1 MSRYGQ
7 IVSTGRYVPDKVITN
22 ADLDAMLGEPVDQ
35 WLVENVG
42 IRARHQMAAGEVT
55 SDLAVHAAR
64 RALERAHLAPDA
76 VDLII
81 LATDTPDY
89 VSPGTASVVQMKLGA
104 THAGTFDVNSACAA
118 WVIGLDQ
125 ACRYIAT
132 DDALDHILV
141 IGAYGMTRYIDWTD
155 KRTCTLFGDGA
166 GAVLVSAGVQPGF
179 LGGSI
184 KSDGAFHDYMG
195 VFIGGTLEP
204 TGGDGTRPQRLE
216 IRKRF
221 PPDTN
226 NRGWPPL
233 VRRLMDKTGRA
244 VRDIDKIYFTQ
255 LSARTIE
262 FVMNDLSLPL
272 ERTHTIM
279 DKWGYT
285 GSACMPMAL
294 DDAVEQGIGPQP
306 GELVVF
312 CGSGAGYTMAA
323 AAFEWNG

>member
-1 MSRYGQ
+1 MPRYAQ
-7 IVSTGRYVPDKVITN
+7 IVSTGRYVPEKVRTN
-22 ADLDAMLGEPVDQ
+22 AELDAILGEPVDA
-35 WLVENVG
+35 WLIENVG
-42 IRARHQMAAGEVT
+42 IRERHLIGDDEVT
-55 SDLAVHAAR
+55 SDLAVYAAQQ
-64 RALERAHLAPDA
+64 ALERADVAPEA

-89 VSPGTASVVQMKLGA
+89 VSPGTASVVQYKLGA
-104 THAGTFDVNSACAA
+104 KNAGTFDLNSACAA

-125 ACRYIAT
+125 ASRYIMT
-132 DDALDHILV
+132 DAAYNHVLV
-141 IGAYGMTRYIDWTD
+141 IGAYGMTRFVDWTD

-166 GAVLVSAGVQPGF
+166 GVVLLSAGNTPGF
-179 LGGSI
+179 LGGNI
-184 KSDGAFHDYMG
+184 KADGAFHDYMG
-195 VFIGGTLEP
+195 VFTGGTVEP

-233 VRRLMDKTGRA
+233 VRALMDKIGRPVSA
-244 VRDIDKIYFTQ
+244 IDKLYFTQ
-255 LSARTIE
+255 LNLRTIE
-262 FVMNDLSLPL
+262 HVLDDLGLPADK
-272 ERTHTIM
+272 THTIM

-294 DDAVEQGIGPQP
+294 DDAIERNIGPQP

-323 AAFEWNG
+323 AAFEWTG

>member
-1 MSRYGQ
+1 MPRYGQ

-22 ADLDAMLGEPVDQ
+22 ADLDAVLGEPVDQ

-42 IRARHQMAAGEVT
+42 IRARHLMADGEVT

-64 RALERAHLAPDA
+64 QALARADVAPDA

-89 VSPGTASVVQMKLGA
+89 LSPGTASVVQAKLGA
-104 THAGTFDVNSACAA
+104 THAGTFDLNSACAA

-132 DDALDHILV
+132 DDTLDHILV

-166 GAVLVSAGVQPGF
+166 GAVLVGAGHQPGF
-179 LGGSI
+179 LGGNI

-226 NRGWPPL
+226 NKGWPPL
-233 VRRLMDKTGRA
+233 VRDLMDKIGRD

-255 LSARTIE
+255 LNARTIE
-262 FVMNDLSLPL
+262 FVMDDLGLPI
-272 ERTHTIM
+272 ERTHTVM

-294 DDAVEQGIGPQP
+294 DDAFEKHIAPQP

-323 AAFEWNG
+323 AAFEWK

>member
-1 MSRYGQ
+1 MPHYGQ
-7 IVSTGRYVPDKVITN
+7 IVSTGRYVPDQVITN
-22 ADLDAMLGEPVDQ
+22 AELESLLGEPVDQ
-35 WLVENVG
+35 WLVGNVG
-42 IRARHQMAAGEVT
+42 IRARHRMADNEVT

-64 RALERAHLAPDA
+64 QALDRAHVAPDA
-76 VDLII
+76 VNLII

-89 VSPGTASVVQMKLGA
+89 ISPGTASVVQTKLGA
-104 THAGTFDVNSACAA
+104 TNAGTFDINSACAA

-125 ACRYIAT
+125 ACRTIAT
-132 DDALDHILV
+132 DDTINHILV

-166 GAVLVSAGVQPGF
+166 GAVLVSAGDQPGF

-204 TGGDGTRPQRLE
+204 TGGEGTRPQRLE

-226 NRGWPPL
+226 NKGWPPL
-233 VRRLMDKTGRA
+233 VCTLMHKIGRA
-244 VRDIDKIYFTQ
+244 VSDIDKIYFTQ
-255 LSARTIE
+255 LNARTIE
-262 FVMNDLSLPL
+262 FVMDDLGLPL
-272 ERTHTIM
+272 ARTHIIM
-279 DKWGYT
+279 EQWGYT

-294 DDAVEQGIGPQP
+294 DDAVEKHVGPQP

-323 AAFEWNG
+323 AAFEWN